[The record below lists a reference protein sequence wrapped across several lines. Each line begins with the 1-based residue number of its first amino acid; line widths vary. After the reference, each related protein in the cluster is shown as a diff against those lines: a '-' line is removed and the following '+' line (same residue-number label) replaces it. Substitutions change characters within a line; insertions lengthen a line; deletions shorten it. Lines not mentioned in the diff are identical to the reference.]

1 VERLSPRPA
10 GGMSRS
16 LSTIGALAAA
26 LCACWTASGCGGDTA
41 LGTGVA
47 GHPPVRHLADVTPFP
62 FFSSTSF
69 WNAPPAGD
77 SALDPSSAKLLGAL
91 KTEVARE
98 LAAGNGP
105 WINTTDY
112 SVPLYTVPADHPTVR
127 VKLVSQFYAPA
138 LQSAWS
144 EVPMPPGARPS
155 GGSDRTLVVWQPSTD
170 RLWEFWKLAHGT
182 GGWSAAWGGAMHNV
196 TSNWGAYGPAAWN
209 GASRTWGASASSFS
223 IAGGLITLKDL
234 QRGRIDH
241 ALALA
246 VPNTRAA
253 VYAAPARRTD
263 GTSAS
268 PASLPE
274 GAHLRLDPNL
284 NLAALQLPWLTSMIA
299 EAAQRY
305 GIFIRDKA
313 KVAHFF
319 AQDPRPTGTNPYA
332 GEAGYFEGES
342 PAQLLSSFP
351 WDHLQVLR
359 MELHAFD
366 PDPRANRSR

>member
-1 VERLSPRPA
+1 MRRALR
-10 GGMSRS
+10 
-16 LSTIGALAAA
+16 TIAALAAA
-26 LCACWTASGCGGDTA
+26 SSACWAAWGCGDDTA

-47 GHPPVRHLADVTPFP
+47 GNPPVRHLVNVNPFP
-62 FFSSTSF
+62 FFSPTSF
-69 WNAPPAGD
+69 WNTSLAGD
-77 SALDPSSAKLLGAL
+77 ATIDPSSPRLIGAL
-91 KTEVARE
+91 RAEVTRE
-98 LAAGNGP
+98 LEAGNGP

-112 SVPLYTVPADHPTVR
+112 SVPIYTVPADHPTVR

-155 GGSDRTLVVWQPSTD
+155 GGSDRTLVVWQPSTE
-170 RLWEFWKLAHGT
+170 RLWEFWKLAYGT
-182 GGWSAAWGGAMHNV
+182 GGWSAAWGGAIHNV

-209 GASRTWGASASSFS
+209 GAKSTWGASASSLS

-246 VPNTRAA
+246 VPNTRAG
-253 VYAAPARRTD
+253 VYASPARRTD
-263 GTSAS
+263 GTSLS
-268 PASLPE
+268 LSSLPE
-274 GAHLRLDPNL
+274 GARLRLDPGL
-284 NLAALQLPWLTSMIA
+284 NLAALDLPWLTSMIA

-305 GIFIRDKA
+305 GIFVRDKA

-319 AQDPRPTGTNPYA
+319 AQDPRPTGDNPYA
-332 GEAGYFEGES
+332 GESGYFEGES

-351 WDHLQVLR
+351 WDRLRVLR
-359 MELHAFD
+359 MELHQFS
-366 PDPRANRSR
+366 PDPRADRSK